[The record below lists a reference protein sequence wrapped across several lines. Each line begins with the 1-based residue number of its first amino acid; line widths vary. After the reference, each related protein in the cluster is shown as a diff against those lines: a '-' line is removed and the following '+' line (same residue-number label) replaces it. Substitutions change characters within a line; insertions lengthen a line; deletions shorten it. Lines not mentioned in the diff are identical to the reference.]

1 MASEAKRNKNIRK
14 NIYKPNATVPST
26 SATPHEERTERP
38 SRVKMPSMSI
48 NSNKLSDPRL
58 KTSIGLSL
66 MFLSVYTFLA
76 LFSFI
81 FTGKA
86 DQSVIENVGGI
97 SNLISSGKEVQNW
110 LGLLGA
116 SLSHLLIYNLFGI
129 GTALLIPMLFIGGYE
144 LFTLGKGK
152 LIRFRKLSYIC
163 IFYMMW
169 TSILLGY
176 FVVVNDSPNF
186 LGFLCGK
193 IGFTVADGLYSLIG
207 WGTVILLILS
217 VLIHTVYI
225 TKFKKVNSLIGRVTK
240 NNVEKQSEPTAST
253 TSDEIETQEEERE
266 VEHKEA
272 ELTNEAD
279 ISNDIEEENE
289 AEEIEERDTELENE
303 IVNTILEKDT
313 PSPTEIVPHTPST
326 PEVVEE
332 KQKNNA
338 PQQIKVDPISV
349 DVNIQVEHVQV
360 GEATPVPPTQNY
372 SENRTQKSKQEPL
385 PPVPPKKEIPAS
397 TTKEEE
403 TPPSYELE
411 KEDQKS
417 DPIALDPPAPAPKV
431 DKSIDPHELSNVS
444 NTDDVDKA
452 DLNIQF
458 EEEEED
464 DFLQVEDMDEYDP
477 KLDLS
482 HYRHPSLELLNPPV
496 ENKAKVTKEE
506 LEENKERIV
515 NTLRHFKIGISSISA
530 TIGPTVTLYEIVPE
544 VGIKISKIRNLED
557 DIALSLAAL
566 GIRIIA
572 PIPGRGTIGI
582 EVPNS
587 NREMVSI
594 SSVLATEKFAKAKMD
609 LPIAFGRTISNEVFV
624 TDLAKMPHVL
634 MAGATGQGK
643 SVGINVLLSSLLY
656 KKHPSELKFVM
667 IDPKKVELSLFN
679 KIERHFLASLP
690 DAEEAIITDTKKA
703 IHILNSLCTEMDM
716 RYSLLKSAGVRN
728 IKEYNAKFNSRR
740 LNPKKGHRFLPYI
753 VLVIDELADLMM
765 TAGKEIEGPIAR
777 LAQLAR
783 AIGIHLVVA
792 TQRPS
797 VDVITG
803 MIKANFPARISFRVT
818 SKIDSR
824 TILDAGGADQ
834 LIGMGD
840 MLLSTGNDITRLQCA
855 FIDTDEVEK
864 LCDFIADQTGFA
876 TAYMLPEF
884 EEEQSASKD
893 AGGRSVDDRDDLFEE
908 AARLLVRHQQGSTS
922 LIQRKL
928 SLGYNRAGRI
938 IDQLE
943 AAGIVGPFEGSKARQ
958 VNVKTEMDLEVLLR
972 TLE

>member
-1 MASEAKRNKNIRK
+1 MSSERKQNVRK
-14 NIYKPNATVPST
+14 NIYKPSSNDENSHT
-26 SATPHEERTERP
+26 SDEEKKPKRISFDGLKFNRD
-38 SRVKMPSMSI
+38 KF
-48 NSNKLSDPRL
+48 SDPRF

-66 MFLSVYTFLA
+66 IFLAIYSFLA
-76 LFSFI
+76 LLSFV

-97 SNLISSGKEVQNW
+97 SELISTGKEVDNW

-116 SLSHLLIYNLFGI
+116 ALSHLLVYDLFGI
-129 GTALLIPMLFIGGYE
+129 GAILIVPMLLSKGYE
-144 LFTLGKGK
+144 LFTLGRGK
-152 LIRFRKLSYIC
+152 VIRFRKLGYIC
-163 IFYMMW
+163 FFYMLW
-169 TSILLGY
+169 TSLFLGY
-176 FVVVNDSPNF
+176 IVVVKDSPNI

-193 IGFTVADGLYSLIG
+193 VGFVIANALYSLIG
-207 WGTVILLILS
+207 FGTLILLILM
-217 VLIHTVYI
+217 VLIHSVYI
-225 TKFKKVNSLIGRVTK
+225 SKFKKLDKALRKVTT
-240 NNVEKQSEPTAST
+240 NRFETVEDQA
-253 TSDEIETQEEERE
+253 
-266 VEHKEA
+266 A
-272 ELTNEAD
+272 
-279 ISNDIEEENE
+279 
-289 AEEIEERDTELENE
+289 AEEIEKLHQESLQEFENDNEEITEN
-303 IVNTILEKDT
+303 K
-313 PSPTEIVPHTPST
+313 
-326 PEVVEE
+326 VEE
-332 KQKNNA
+332 EDITTSSETQIEENSVTETKETVKETAESNDLMPAKPILPELKDEKEEQS
-338 PQQIKVDPISV
+338 IKVDPISV
-349 DVNIQVEHVQV
+349 DVNIQVEHVHV
-360 GEATPVPPTQNY
+360 GQETSPQEIEA
-372 SENRTQKSKQEPL
+372 
-385 PPVPPKKEIPAS
+385 KEINRPNNVTPQMEAPKQK
-397 TTKEEE
+397 TAPE
-403 TPPSYELE
+403 TPPTPMIDV
-411 KEDQKS
+411 KEEGNAAP
-417 DPIALDPPAPAPKV
+417 PIELDPPAPPKPR
-431 DKSIDPHELSNVS
+431 DKSVDPTSLSSVN

-452 DLNIQF
+452 SLDALD
-458 EEEEED
+458 EPDE
-464 DFLQVEDMDEYDP
+464 LVQVEDMDEYDP
-477 KLDLS
+477 RLDLS
-482 HYRHPSLELLNPPV
+482 NYRFPELTLLHPPKES
-496 ENKAKVTKEE
+496 KAKVTKEE
-506 LEENKERIV
+506 LEANKERIV
-515 NTLRHFKIGISSISA
+515 NTLRHFKIGIASISA

-582 EVPNS
+582 EVPNN

-594 SSVLATEKFAKAKMD
+594 SSVIATEKFAKAKMA
-609 LPIAFGRTISNEVFV
+609 LPVAFGRTISNEVFV
-624 TDLAKMPHVL
+624 MDLAKMPHLL

-643 SVGINVLLSSLLY
+643 SVGINVLLSCLLY
-656 KKHPSELKFVM
+656 RKHPSELKFVM

-690 DAEEAIITDTKKA
+690 DAEEAIVTDTKKA
-703 IHILNSLCTEMDM
+703 VHILNSLCTEMDM
-716 RYSLLKSAGVRN
+716 RYSLLKAAGVRN
-728 IKEYNAKFNSRR
+728 IKEYNAKFCQRR

-803 MIKANFPARISFRVT
+803 MIKANFPARLSFRVT

-824 TILDAGGADQ
+824 TILDAGGAEQ

-840 MLLSTGNDITRLQCA
+840 MLLSTGNDLTRLQCA
-855 FIDTDEVEK
+855 FIDTDEVEH
-864 LCDFIADQTGFA
+864 LCDFIAEQTGFH

-884 EEEQSASKD
+884 EEEPPSSKSGGG
-893 AGGRSVDDRDDLFEE
+893 AGSPDDRDDLFEE

-958 VNVKTEMDLEVLLR
+958 VNVKSEMELESLLA
-972 TLE
+972 TL